1 MLISYTTFLQNI
13 HLHIE
18 IFLRDSHKFYL
29 KLLKL
34 FNEIGILEEMP
45 SSGYMG
51 KEMWRAS
58 AGVQ

>member
-1 MLISYTTFLQNI
+1 LQNI